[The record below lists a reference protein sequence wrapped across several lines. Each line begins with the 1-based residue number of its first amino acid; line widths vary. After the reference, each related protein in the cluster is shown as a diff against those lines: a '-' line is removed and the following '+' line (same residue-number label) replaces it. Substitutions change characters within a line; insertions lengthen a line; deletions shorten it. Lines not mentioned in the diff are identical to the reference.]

1 MGYKFSINKNIK
13 VSPYIGLMYDYVRRG
28 SFKEDSNS
36 IYGIETGR
44 KNYEQFSGTAGIR
57 GELEFDKIK
66 LYSGITQVVSLSED
80 KLDFKA
86 RYVGDTSGNKYNITG
101 IKLNKNTTWINLG
114 IEAKINESTSINI
127 SYDISVERA
136 KISDNMVSLGY
147 KFRF

>member
-1 MGYKFSINKNIK
+1 
-13 VSPYIGLMYDYVRRG
+13 MYDHVRRG
-28 SFKEDSNS
+28 SFNEDSNS
-36 IYGIETGR
+36 IYGIEADR

-57 GELEFDKIK
+57 GELEFNKIK

-114 IEAKINESTSINI
+114 IEAKISEQTSLNA
-127 SYDISVERA
+127 SYDISIERS
-136 KISDNMVSLGY
+136 KISDNMISIGY